1 MNISQPDLYFVR
13 HWCSYGNMGWTSLSV
28 KRIFESSECVGE
40 ESLSNIGETVEEAS
54 FLEVGAEEYLTPS
67 QAKIYVTLIS
77 KGPLTFESISK
88 MLKIDL
94 SDVCRAILRLQKRG
108 FVSVGDVLPIIR
120 SVKW

>member
-1 MNISQPDLYFVR
+1 
-13 HWCSYGNMGWTSLSV
+13 LSV
-28 KRIFESSECVGE
+28 ERIFESSECMGE
-40 ESLSNIGETVEEAS
+40 ESLGYIRETTEEAS
-54 FLEVGAEEYLTPS
+54 LLEVGAEEDLTPS
-67 QAKIYVTLIS
+67 QAKIYVTLTS

-120 SVKW
+120 SLK